1 MKKNSRKHTHIPK
14 PKNVK
19 KVTKSHL
26 KVEKLG
32 NKISDSM
39 KNMNKILSDS
49 EKKKVENINKMY
61 EILQEQMSEYLDN
74 LEERTANQEKEEIKL
89 TPDEKIKEFGDMLA
103 IFVKFE
109 SLTRKL
115 ESHFAWN

>member
-1 MKKNSRKHTHIPK
+1 MKKNARKHTHIPK
-14 PKNVK
+14 PK

-26 KVEKLG
+26 KVNVKAEKLG

-61 EILQEQMSEYLDN
+61 DILQEQMEEYLVN

-89 TPDEKIKEFGDMLA
+89 TPDEKIKEFSDMLS

-115 ESHFAWN
+115 ESHL